1 MFPTKNEEELKW
13 IHYPAKKSRKGL
25 LTDCI
30 SIAAIEDGY
39 IINKDGSIAV
49 GFEATLIEEEN
60 LDEDG
65 FSTIIQEFSS
75 ACRKLPIGTVVQ
87 KLDIY
92 DHINFEIDIPQDLP
106 FFHRK
111 TLENHHNNAIL
122 THRCFIFLRFFCQEL
137 NPVNTFVALGS
148 KIFKQPFLNL
158 HKGIETIKS
167 SCQEFC
173 SAMPNG
179 IHLKPLDDAAN
190 TTLLYQ
196 YTSLTFHR
204 KPITFENAISVLPD
218 CLAMGNVLKSV
229 RMKGQAENVYPYRR
243 NNFGIQGVKSAFTW
257 PLTHF
262 ANFPHIICQQIEII
276 NDQQF
281 RKNKSLEL
289 EYSAQLKLGNR
300 GRELAEHMQNSLLEL
315 EKELNTADTQIVKLN
330 YNILVWHPNKD
341 ILQQRVDKIKSAFGK
356 LGMDAE
362 EEAEETIN
370 AFLANIPGASGFLEG
385 CYMPIETATA
395 YLNFCSPRKGDASG
409 ILLSN
414 RHGEPIYYDPFK
426 YSLDNQHAFVFGP
439 SGSGKS
445 FFNGKMIKDRF
456 HSGHTLVVIDS
467 GGTYRLLFEALGGK
481 YIEYRADHPL
491 NLNPFL
497 IKKRDDTYKPEP
509 EKISFLINF
518 LAKIWKGDLNKNP
531 LSEVA
536 YAMLSKFL
544 TLYYAGLSGDDIP
557 TLIHFCDWLQGYV
570 VAENIQPGLFD
581 LENFLI
587 VIEPFTHGMY
597 KDHFNATEMIYLEDS
612 KLLCF
617 ELESIKSDSKLYP
630 LVVKVLFDYVLQLV
644 AAQPEQKKFIDIEEG
659 WTMLDDSSQ
668 DYIETFFRKGRKTN
682 TSIRIITQNVD
693 EIRAS
698 KIAGAMKNNAATFIL
713 LYNDKESVR
722 KDIADFLGMNDLD
735 MEKYASLRRK
745 DTYIDGFREVFI
757 KEMDKSAI
765 WRVSTSL
772 FEHAILTSRPD
783 ERNEILA
790 LMRQE
795 KDVAYAV
802 AKWVEK
808 TLIKN

>member
-1 MFPTKNEEELKW
+1 MLSTKNEEELKW
-13 IHYPAKKSRKGL
+13 IHYPARKSSKRL
-25 LTDCI
+25 LTECI

-49 GFEATLIEEEN
+49 GFEVTLIEEEN

-65 FSTIIQEFSS
+65 FSTIIQEFSA

-92 DHINFEIDIPQDLP
+92 DHQNFQINIPHDLP

-111 TLENHHNNAIL
+111 TLAHHQNKAIL
-122 THRCFIFLRFFCQEL
+122 THRCFLFLRFFCQEL
-137 NPVNTFVALGS
+137 NPVNTFVALGR

-158 HKGIETIKS
+158 TKGKGIIQST
-167 SCQEFC
+167 CQEFC
-173 SAMPNG
+173 SAMPTG
-179 IHLKPLDDAAN
+179 IHLKPLTATEN
-190 TTLLYQ
+190 TNLIYQ

-204 KPITFENAISVLPD
+204 TPITFENAISILPD
-218 CLAMGNVLKSV
+218 FLAMGNILKSV
-229 RMKGQAENVYPYRR
+229 RMNGQAENVYPYRR
-243 NNFGIQGVKSAFTW
+243 NNFGIQGVKSPFTW

-281 RKNKSLEL
+281 RKEKSREL
-289 EYSAQLKLGNR
+289 EYSAQLKFGQR
-300 GRELAEHMQNSLLEL
+300 GRELAEHLQNSLMEL

-330 YNILVWHPNKD
+330 YNILVWHTNKD
-341 ILQQRVDKIKSAFGK
+341 ILQHRVDKIKSAFGK
-356 LGMDAE
+356 LGIDAE
-362 EEAEETIN
+362 EEADETIN
-370 AFLANIPGASGFLEG
+370 AFLANIPGASGFVEG

-395 YLNFCSPRKGDASG
+395 YLNFCTPRKGDEQG

-445 FFNGKMIKDRF
+445 FFNGKMIKDRLYA
-456 HSGHTLVVIDS
+456 GHTLVVIDS

-497 IKKRDDTYKPEP
+497 IKKQDGVYKPEP
-509 EKISFLINF
+509 DKISFLINF
-518 LAKIWKGDLNKNP
+518 LAKIWKGDLNKHP
-531 LSEVA
+531 LSEVE

-544 TLYYAGLSGDDIP
+544 TLYYASLTGDDIP
-557 TLIHFCDWLQGYV
+557 TLIHFCDWLKGYV

-581 LENFLI
+581 LDNFLI

-735 MEKYASLRRK
+735 MEKYGSMRRK
-745 DTYIDGFREVFI
+745 DTYTDGFREVFI

-765 WRVSTSL
+765 WRISSSL

-790 LMRQE
+790 LIRQE
-795 KDVAYAV
+795 KNIELAV
-802 AKWVEK
+802 AKWVESK
-808 TLIKN
+808 RIKD